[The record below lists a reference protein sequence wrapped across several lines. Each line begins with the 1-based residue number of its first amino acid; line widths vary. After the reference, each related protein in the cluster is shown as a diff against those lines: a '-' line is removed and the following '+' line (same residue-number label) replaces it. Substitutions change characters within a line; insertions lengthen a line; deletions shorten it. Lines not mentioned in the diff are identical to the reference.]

1 MGKDHSVS
9 QQTQAEPTI
18 HWLALGTAGAWG
30 SSLGPMVTDYREAG
44 LTHVT
49 ELLVPWRKS
58 PWSLRNPD
66 IHRVERNEYELPGLE
81 RREGCS
87 REREQ
92 QTQRPRGVCE
102 IGGSEGSLVGGGP

>member
-1 MGKDHSVS
+1 
-9 QQTQAEPTI
+9 
-18 HWLALGTAGAWG
+18 
-30 SSLGPMVTDYREAG
+30 MVTDYREAG